1 MSDAFQLRYG
11 FALSFVVQQNPS
23 AAFYEIESSH
33 NNYIIT
39 AGAGTGQIRSAA
51 DPLDVNT

>member
-11 FALSFVVQQNPS
+11 FALSSVVQQNPS